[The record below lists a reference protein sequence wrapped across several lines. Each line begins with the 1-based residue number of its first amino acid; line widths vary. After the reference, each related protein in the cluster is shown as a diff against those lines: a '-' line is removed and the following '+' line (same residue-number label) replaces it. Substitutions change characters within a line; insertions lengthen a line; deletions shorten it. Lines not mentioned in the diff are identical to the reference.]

1 MKNFD
6 CEFKCSLICY
16 CFEIGLVD
24 DGGYPK
30 EKQNCLYRGNDECSF
45 DNTIPDNGDTTQV
58 NIGNIFGNNM
68 AFEPLM
74 AMKVGSEK

>member
-1 MKNFD
+1 MIECKKRRF
-6 CEFKCSLICY
+6 FFLM
-16 CFEIGLVD
+16 GLVD

-30 EKQNCLYRGNDECSF
+30 EKQNCLYREANDQCSF

>member
-1 MKNFD
+1 MNVKNADSFV
-6 CEFKCSLICY
+6 LM
-16 CFEIGLVD
+16 GLVD

-30 EKQNCLYRGNDECSF
+30 EKQNCLYRGNDQCSF

-74 AMKVGSEK
+74 AMKVGSEKLYFR